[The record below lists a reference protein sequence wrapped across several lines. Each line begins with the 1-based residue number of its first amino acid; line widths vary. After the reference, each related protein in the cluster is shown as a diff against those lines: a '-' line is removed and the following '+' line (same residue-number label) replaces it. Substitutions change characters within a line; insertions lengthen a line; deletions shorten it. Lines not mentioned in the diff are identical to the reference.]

1 MILPPTGGKVKRIPR
16 QGCTAQTKRPRP
28 TTPAAAGQNLKSK
41 GAKFLSTP
49 SARRATGHL
58 YRQSPLPHISIHA
71 LREEGDLVVREL
83 LLIVSSISIHALREE
98 GDPEPLTTAQLLAHF
113 YPRPPRGGRL
123 GHLLA
128 HFVDHLISIHA
139 LREEGD
145 LMFKNSIDQSPKFLS
160 TPSARRATFPA
171 LKPCKSR
178 HNFYPRPPRG
188 GRHRPQCRGAGP
200 GAHFY
205 PRPPRGGRPAYPM
218 QHPAAHGFLSTPSA
232 RRATVVMPVIISDL
246 RYFYP
251 RPPRGGRQ
259 ETERRRKGE
268 EEISIH
274 ARRVVGDRR

>member
-98 GDPEPLTTAQLLAHF
+98 GDWTPISAISLTSHF

-160 TPSARRATFPA
+160 TPSARRATRSVRGLVFFTWISIHA
-171 LKPCKSR
+171 LREEGDIASLACSSVNPS
-178 HNFYPRPPRG
+178 
-188 GRHRPQCRGAGP
+188 
-200 GAHFY
+200 
-205 PRPPRGGRPAYPM
+205 
-218 QHPAAHGFLSTPSA
+218 FLSTPSA
-232 RRATVVMPVIISDL
+232 RRAT
-246 RYFYP
+246 FYVP
-251 RPPRGGRQ
+251 Q
-259 ETERRRKGE
+259 
-268 EEISIH
+268 SM
-274 ARRVVGDRR
+274 